1 VPQTRPTV
9 FRFDGT
15 PLRVGREG
23 RGLSQAELAEEGEV
37 SQPLVALAELSVRR
51 PAPETLARLC
61 DIVGISIDDLFVPDD
76 AS

>member
-1 VPQTRPTV
+1 VPQTRPTA
-9 FRFDGT
+9 FRFDGS
-15 PLRVGREG
+15 PLRAGREAL
-23 RGLSQAELAEEGEV
+23 GLSQAELAEEGEV

-76 AS
+76 TA